1 MPEVVE
7 RVQKINPFVSS
18 LSALNS
24 IFSLSMTVFSFAII
38 IYLEGA
44 NLPVYLAGIGLTI
57 GQALLIGISIFQ
69 GRAID
74 KGHSF
79 TLMITG
85 SFLYGISLAMLYLE
99 VSRNLLIIALIPVL
113 IATIIISEGFFRA
126 SLNSFIAKA
135 SAANI
140 LGKNYARILTGE
152 TIGSS
157 ISYLVL
163 ILGAL
168 SYDISYVFLG
178 SGLLLIFMSFLA
190 FFVLYSR
197 EKEAMKNVAAQVRKL
212 GFFEGLRSL
221 NERRKFVFPLISSKA
236 MMTIGVIGFS
246 LFYVPSGLI
255 LGIPMEYT
263 FGILLLTY
271 VIASILGRFSEK
283 FIDSKSNL
291 GRRFITLTMLLD
303 VVTYGLILL
312 AIFLKN
318 DYLFL
323 GAAMFS
329 SPGII
334 TITGAMSYE
343 VAVIG
348 RENRGIFGGVQRQ
361 IVGVVA
367 ALVSLPLTLFYSL
380 GFEYLWEIVWA
391 SSIVSFLITFSIPRF
406 ATVNASEPKPQIN

>member
-1 MPEVVE
+1 VPEVTEGV
-7 RVQKINPFVSS
+7 RKINPFVSS

-44 NLPVYLAGIGLTI
+44 NLPVYLAGIGLTV
-57 GQALLIGISIFQ
+57 GQAILIGISMFQ

-85 SFLYGISLAMLYLE
+85 GFLYGISLALLYL
-99 VSRNLLIIALIPVL
+99 VISKNLLIVGLIPAF
-113 IATIIISEGFFRA
+113 IAIMIISEGFFRA

-135 SAANI
+135 SATNI
-140 LGKNYARILTGE
+140 LGKNYARIMTGE
-152 TIGSS
+152 TVGSS
-157 ISYLVL
+157 FAYAVL
-163 ILGAL
+163 ILGAV

-178 SGLLLIFMSFLA
+178 SGLLLVCMAFLA
-190 FFVLYSR
+190 FFVLYSK
-197 EKEAMKNVAAQVRKL
+197 EKEAMKGAANQVRRPGL
-212 GFFEGLRSL
+212 FEGLRSL
-221 NERRKFVFPLISSKA
+221 KERRKFVVPLISSKA
-236 MMTIGVIGFS
+236 MMTVGVIGFS

-255 LGIPMEYT
+255 LGIPIEYS

-271 VIASILGRFSEK
+271 ILASVLGRFSEK
-283 FIDSKSNL
+283 FIDSKSNF
-291 GRRFITLTMLLD
+291 GRRFISLTMLLD

-312 AIFLKN
+312 AIFLKSE
-318 DYLFL
+318 YLFL
-323 GAAMFS
+323 GAALFS

-343 VAVIG
+343 VTVIG

-361 IVGVVA
+361 IVGVAA
-367 ALVSLPLTLFYSL
+367 ALVSWPLTLFYSL
-380 GFEYLWEIVWA
+380 GFQYLWEIVWA
-391 SSIVSFLITFSIPRF
+391 ASIISLLITFSIPNV
-406 ATVNASEPKPQIN
+406 ATIHPPEGQPH

>member
-1 MPEVVE
+1 VPEVTE
-7 RVQKINPFVSS
+7 GVQKINPFVSG

-24 IFSLSMTVFSFAII
+24 IFSLSTTVFSFAII

-44 NLPVYLAGIGLTI
+44 NLPVYLAGIGLTA

-85 SFLYGISLAMLYLE
+85 GFLYGISLTLMYLDI
-99 VSRNLLIIALIPVL
+99 SKHLLIVALIPVF
-113 IATIIISEGFFRA
+113 IAIMIISEGFFRA

-157 ISYLVL
+157 ISYVVL
-163 ILGAL
+163 ILGAV
-168 SYDISYVFLG
+168 SYDISIVFLG
-178 SGLLLIFMSFLA
+178 SGLLLISMSFLA

-197 EKEAMKNVAAQVRKL
+197 ERKAMKSAADEVRRT
-212 GFFEGLRSL
+212 GFFEGLRTL
-221 NERRKFVFPLISSKA
+221 REKRKYVVPLISSKA
-236 MMTIGVIGFS
+236 LMTVGVIGFS
-246 LFYVPSGLI
+246 LFYVPSGMI
-255 LGIPMEYT
+255 LGIPVEYS

-271 VIASILGRFSEK
+271 IIASVLGRFSEK
-283 FIDSKSNL
+283 FIDRKSNF
-291 GRRFITLTMLLD
+291 GRKFISITMLLD
-303 VVTYGLILL
+303 VITYGLILL

-318 DYLFL
+318 EYLFL
-323 GAAMFS
+323 GSALFS

-334 TITGAMSYE
+334 SITGAMSYE
-343 VAVIG
+343 VSVIG

-361 IVGVVA
+361 IVGVAA
-367 ALVSLPLTLFYSL
+367 ALVSWPLTLFYSL

-391 SSIVSFLITFSIPRF
+391 SSIMSFVITFSIPKVV
-406 ATVNASEPKPQIN
+406 TDHASEHHIT